1 MTLKLQGTNTVAAP
15 GVSNDGNDGVVVGTD
30 SIELSIAGASK
41 AKLNSA
47 GNFVL
52 GGSSNTTDQ
61 GYRFTLQGSS
71 NATYFQLFDSTT
83 GTTHGSHGTLLGL
96 INGDA
101 YFYNREAKSMIFG
114 TSNNERFRI
123 ESGGHLQIPRDRYL
137 GTVGDSQ
144 SAINI
149 GTSGGSQIGFHR
161 INTNDDDIRF
171 YTHVSGSSHA
181 ERVRITND
189 GVFCVGGTVFGAAGA
204 LTIKPNYDDG
214 AAQIITERA
223 NTSNVSI
230 VWEMKNNGGQVGRIE
245 HDNTSAA
252 LISGS
257 DYRLKENDVAIS
269 DGITRVKQLR
279 PIRFNWKA
287 EPSKTVDGFFAHEVQ
302 SIVPEA
308 VSGEKDAVDEDD
320 KIIMQGM
327 VTERLVPLLT
337 AALKEA
343 IGKIEVLETKVAA
356 LEGS

>member
-15 GVSNDGNDGVVVGTD
+15 GVSNDGNDGVVVGTS
-30 SIELSIAGASK
+30 SIDFSIAGASK
-41 AKLNSA
+41 ATLNSSGNLGIGTTSPSYSLTVYKASGATISYVGSA
-47 GNFVL
+47 GSTSNDYGLSYVY
-52 GGSSNTTDQ
+52 GGSHYLNAQCYGT
-61 GYRFTLQGSS
+61 GYGYYCGSAS
-71 NATYFQLFDSTT
+71 QSIQYGNYANAPITFIT
-83 GTTHGSHGTLLGL
+83 
-96 INGDA
+96 N
-101 YFYNREAKSMIFG
+101 
-114 TSNNERFRI
+114 NNER
-123 ESGGHLQIPRDRYL
+123 
-137 GTVGDSQ
+137 
-144 SAINI
+144 A
-149 GTSGGSQIGFHR
+149 
-161 INTNDDDIRF
+161 
-171 YTHVSGSSHA
+171 
-181 ERVRITND
+181 RITSD
-189 GVFCVGGTVFGAAGA
+189 GVFCVGGTAFGASGA

-214 AAQIITERA
+214 AAQVITERA
-223 NTSNVSI
+223 NTTNVSI

-245 HDNTSAA
+245 HDHTSAA
-252 LISGS
+252 LVSGS